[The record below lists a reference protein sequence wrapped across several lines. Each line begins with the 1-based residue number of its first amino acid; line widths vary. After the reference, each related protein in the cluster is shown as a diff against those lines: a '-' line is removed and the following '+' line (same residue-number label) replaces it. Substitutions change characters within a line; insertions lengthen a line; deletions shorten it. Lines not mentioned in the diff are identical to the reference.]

1 MDSKKQVNKLYNK
14 DFIPKMLTFYG
25 VFSLLA
31 PRKNDYVNGQTWS
44 SNQTMHEVGL
54 DESWY
59 AF

>member
-1 MDSKKQVNKLYNK
+1 
-14 DFIPKMLTFYG
+14 MLTLYG

-44 SNQTMHEVGL
+44 SNQTMHQVGL